1 MEKYV
6 SFVVENEE
14 FGIPI
19 LNVQEIL
26 RPTEVV
32 RLPGMPPY
40 LLGVMNIRGMVVP
53 VVDLKSRIFGKPCDG
68 GEERRFVVINIGRFT
83 YGALVDRITG
93 VVEVEEKDLERPS
106 AEKADYL
113 TGVIILGD
121 GRILEVLDPTL
132 LIPVSDR
139 RILEEEVVEREV
151 LDDGRVLVSKK
162 IGSMGGGYVIKE
174 VKERIMEEAERR
186 GTDMEP
192 LKEMMERIEAFLK
205 ALSEGDFSTM
215 ESIVQEL
222 SSASEKKLFHEV
234 GRIAR
239 NIHNSLVEFKTLID
253 PRLKNLAL
261 EEMPEVADR
270 LNWVISKTEEAA
282 SKTLNMMEKNL
293 SLQSDMI
300 KRLDLID
307 TKVKGKEA
315 KEAVAFLRS
324 KLEEMN
330 GDFMEV
336 IMAQEFQDLT
346 GQIIKRV
353 INLITEV
360 EAQLVELVRVFG
372 VKIEPQKKEKALSGP
387 QIKKGEDV
395 LSNQEEVDTLLKEFG
410 F

>member
-192 LKEMMERIEAFLK
+192 LKEMMERIEAFLR